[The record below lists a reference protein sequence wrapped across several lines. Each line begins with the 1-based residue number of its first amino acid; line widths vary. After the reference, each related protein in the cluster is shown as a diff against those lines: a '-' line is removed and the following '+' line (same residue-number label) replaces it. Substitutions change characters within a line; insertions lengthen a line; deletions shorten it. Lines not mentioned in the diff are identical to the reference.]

1 MITKF
6 GSIMMFAFL
15 MLAFVSCAKTSVR
28 NGVPADIDEA
38 VDALSDAINRSG
50 QISFQIALRID
61 SVKSDLAEM
70 RSVGDSLRLLT
81 ELSDIYTH
89 FQVDSFFK
97 YSNLAIGC
105 AKKLGDIESATCL
118 ELKRTASYPL
128 KLHFNEAV
136 NSLSAIS
143 PDSLSLEN
151 KRVYYEAGK
160 RIYLYFTTVHSSGS
174 VYGDYMSEFASYNDA
189 LVSLVPQ
196 DDPYYKLYLGVQYLC
211 RDELALCI
219 AVLSEQISDMDI
231 LDEKF
236 SEVAS
241 MLSLAYYLRDRY
253 KMWMFYMTL
262 AAISETE
269 LAVRDGEATRRMAS
283 AYYNIGEHDYAY
295 RLMIES
301 EKNVAA
307 SGAIMRSVHIS
318 EDVPMISG
326 AYIRS
331 QSASVVR
338 LSLII
343 VCLLALSALAIVMLY
358 SKQRDRKRL
367 AKMAHRLEQA
377 NITKGVY
384 ISQFLSLC
392 STYVDKMEDFNKLVS
407 RKLVAGQID
416 ELFYLTK
423 TDKIVN
429 EQRKLFYDIF
439 DEAFMR
445 IYPTFIQDVN
455 KLLAADKQFQVDGEH
470 LSPELRILAFMRL
483 GLDDSSQMARF
494 LGLSVNTVYTYRNR
508 IKTRALNRD
517 TFEKDIAVIG
527 NPIS

>member
-6 GSIMMFAFL
+6 KSVILFTFLLFACS
-15 MLAFVSCAKTSVR
+15 SCKNSFQH
-28 NGVPADIDEA
+28 NGAPANIEEA
-38 VDALSDAINRSG
+38 MDALSDAIDRSA
-50 QISFQIALRID
+50 QISAKPVMHI
-61 SVKSDLAEM
+61 
-70 RSVGDSLRLLT
+70 DSLRLELAEASLNDSLRIIS
-81 ELSDIYTH
+81 ELSREYSH
-89 FQVDSFFK
+89 FQIDSFFK
-97 YSNLAIGC
+97 YADLAIEF
-105 AKKLGDIESATCL
+105 AKKIGDTESAVSL
-118 ELKRTASYPL
+118 ELKKIATYPL

-136 NSLSAIS
+136 NSLSSIN
-143 PDSLSLEN
+143 PDSLSVSN
-151 KRVYYEAGK
+151 KLAYYEAGK
-160 RIYLYFTTVHSSGS
+160 NIYLHLTTVLSSGT
-174 VYGDYMSEFASYNDA
+174 VYGDYLDEFARYNDS
-189 LVSLVPQ
+189 LVSLMPQ
-196 DDPYYKLYLGVQYLC
+196 DDPYYKLYLGVQHMC
-211 RDELALCI
+211 RDEYALGI

-231 LDEKF
+231 LDDRF

-241 MLSLAYYLRDRY
+241 MLGLAYYLRDRQ

-262 AAISETE
+262 AAISEAE
-269 LAVRDGEATRRMAS
+269 LGIRDGEAMRRMAS
-283 AYYNIGEHDYAY
+283 AYYNAGHNKYAY
-295 RLMIES
+295 KLMIES

-307 SGAIMRSVHIS
+307 SGAIMRSVQIS

-331 QSASVVR
+331 QSASVIR
-338 LSLII
+338 LTIIMICLMSLS
-343 VCLLALSALAIVMLY
+343 VFAIVMLY
-358 SKQRDRKRL
+358 GKQRDRKRL
-367 AKMAHRLEQA
+367 AKMANGLEQA
-377 NITKGVY
+377 NKTKEMY

-445 IYPTFIQDVN
+445 IYPTFVQDVN
-455 KLLAADKQFQVDGEH
+455 KLFAEDKKFQVEGEH

-494 LGLSVNTVYTYRNR
+494 LGLSVNTIYTYRNR
-508 IKTRALNRD
+508 IKARALNRD

-527 NPIS
+527 NPMP